1 MQQPD
6 RRRGGPPGT
15 PQNPNGEPQRSWLQR
30 NLLWLLLLLP
40 LLWVIFL
47 VWQPGS
53 SSGEPVSYS
62 LFMNQVQA
70 DNVASVTLTDN
81 AVTGA
86 FKTAVKSD
94 QNGKTST
101 QFTTTIPS
109 LNSENT
115 VPLLRQH
122 NVKINVVN
130 SNNDN
135 LLLNLLFQWG
145 PIVLI
150 GILLFWMFRRAGAA
164 QGNIFS
170 FGQSRARIYMGG
182 KTKTTFADV
191 AGVDEAKADLEEVVD
206 YLKNPTRYSRLGGRL
221 PKGIL
226 LVGPPGTGK
235 TLMAKAV
242 AGEADVP
249 YFSMSGSEFV
259 EMLVGVGASRVRDLF
274 DRAKKAAPCIIFID
288 ELDAVGRQ
296 RGAGLG
302 GGNDEREQTLN
313 QILVEMDGFDARQ
326 AVIVLAATNRPDVL
340 DPALLRPG
348 RFDRQ
353 VVVDRPDRTGREA
366 IFVVHTRG
374 MPLGPDINVE
384 VLARATP
391 GMVGA
396 DIANICNEA
405 ALLAARR
412 NRDRVEMKDFEDA
425 IDRIMMGAQRPLL
438 LAADERR
445 VIAYHEGGHAL
456 VALLTP
462 EGDAVHKVTIVP
474 RGQALGVT
482 QIMPLDDRHNYPKG
496 YLLARIAVGLGGR
509 VAEQVALG
517 EITTG
522 AENDL
527 QNVSG
532 LAREMVMRWGMSQRV
547 GTVFFGRERE
557 VFLGREMSLGQQR
570 DFSEE
575 TAAAIDD
582 EVRRI
587 IEERYR
593 YVELLLTRYRPLLDE
608 IARRLLEKEV
618 LEAAELRQIVA
629 GVSPAEVVQLWD
641 EVRRQQQAGEPLP
654 HERTGVGGAPIYSA
668 SGGNSGSATN
678 SGNGTGIST
687 TTAPPGDAHATSA
700 TNTTEGQPHDASG
713 STSAS
718 SPGTP
723 GVDGE
728 RPWVVRQG

>member
-6 RRRGGPPGT
+6 RRRDGPPGFPQT
-15 PQNPNGEPQRSWLQR
+15 PNNAPGPWGWLKR
-30 NLLWLLLLLP
+30 NLFWLILLVVVPWIL
-40 LLWVIFL
+40 FF
-47 VWQPGS
+47 VWSPSLGS
-53 SSGEPVSYS
+53 GGAEPVSYT
-62 LFMNQVQA
+62 LFVDQVKA
-70 DNVASVTLTDN
+70 GNVASVTLSDN
-81 AVTGA
+81 AVTGD
-86 FKTAVKSD
+86 FKHPVRSD
-94 QNGKTST
+94 QAGQTST
-101 QFTTTIPS
+101 KFTTNIPN

-115 VPLLRQH
+115 VPLLEAS
-122 NVKINVVN
+122 NVKVNVAN
-130 SNNDN
+130 SNAGSFWIN
-135 LLLNLLFQWG
+135 LLLSWG
-145 PIVLI
+145 PILLLI
-150 GILLFWMFRRAGAA
+150 AAFIFLSRRAGAA
-164 QGNIFS
+164 QGGIFS
-170 FGQSRARIYMGG
+170 FGQSRARMYMGG

-191 AGVDEAKADLEEVVD
+191 AGVDEAKVDLEEVVD
-206 YLKNPTRYSRLGGRL
+206 FLKNPQRYSRLGGKL

-235 TLMAKAV
+235 TLLAKAV

-249 YFSMSGSEFV
+249 FFSMSGSEFV

-274 DRAKKAAPCIIFID
+274 ERAKKAAPCIIFVD

-313 QILVEMDGFDARQ
+313 QILVEMDGFDPRQ

-366 IFVVHTRG
+366 ILKVHSRG
-374 MPLGPDINVE
+374 LPLAADVNLE
-384 VLARATP
+384 VLARGTP

-396 DIANICNEA
+396 DLANICNEA

-412 NRDRVEMKDFEDA
+412 NEDQITMRDFEDA

-438 LAADERR
+438 LGPEERR

-462 EGDAVHKVTIVP
+462 ESDAVHKVTIVP

-482 QIMPLDDRHNYPKG
+482 QIMPADDRHNYPRG

-527 QNVSG
+527 QNVTN
-532 LAREMVMRWGMSQRV
+532 LAREMVTRWGMSSRI
-547 GTVFFGRERE
+547 GTVFFGRDRE

-570 DFSEE
+570 EYSEE
-575 TAAAIDD
+575 TASAIDE
-582 EVRRI
+582 EVHRI
-587 IEERYR
+587 IAERYR
-593 YVELLLTRYRPLLDE
+593 YVEMVLSRYRSQLDE
-608 IARRLLEKEV
+608 IAKRLLEKEV
-618 LEAAELRQIVA
+618 LEETELRAIIA
-629 GVSPAEVVQLWD
+629 GVP
-641 EVRRQQQAGEPLP
+641 AGEVARLMESVNQSSPDA
-654 HERTGVGGAPIYSA
+654 RFTGFDTPY
-668 SGGNSGSATN
+668 GSATAA
-678 SGNGTGIST
+678 SNG
-687 TTAPPGDAHATSA
+687 APNGGSSSA
-700 TNTTEGQPHDASG
+700 PA
-713 STSAS
+713 
-718 SPGTP
+718 
-723 GVDGE
+723 GE
-728 RPWVVRQG
+728 AAQRPWAVQPS

>member
-1 MQQPD
+1 MMQQPD
-6 RRRGGPPGT
+6 RRVGSPPGSPQT
-15 PQNPNGEPQRSWLQR
+15 PEGQPQRNWLRR
-30 NLLWLLLLLP
+30 NLIWLLLLLP
-40 LLWVIFL
+40 LIWVLFM

-62 LFMNQVQA
+62 LFMNQVQ
-70 DNVASVTLTDN
+70 DGNVESVTLTDN
-81 AVTGA
+81 AVTGT
-86 FKTAVKSD
+86 FKKPVKSD
-94 QNGKTST
+94 QSTQTTT

-109 LNSENT
+109 LNSEDT
-115 VPLLRQH
+115 VPTLRQ
-122 NVKINVVN
+122 NGVKINVVN
-130 SNNDN
+130 TNSSNN
-135 LLLNLLFQWG
+135 LLLTLLIQWG
-145 PIVLI
+145 PLILI
-150 GILLFWMFRRAGAA
+150 GALLFWMFRRAGAA

-170 FGQSRARIYMGG
+170 FGQSRARVYVGG
-182 KTKTTFADV
+182 KTRTTFVDV
-191 AGVDEAKADLEEVVD
+191 AGVDEAKADLEEIVD
-206 YLKNPTRYSRLGGRL
+206 YLKNPSRYSRLGGRL

-235 TLMAKAV
+235 TLLAKAV

-274 DRAKKAAPCIIFID
+274 DRAKKSAPCIIFID

-313 QILVEMDGFDARQ
+313 QILVEMDGFDPHQ

-353 VVVDRPDRTGREA
+353 VVVDRPDRAGREA
-366 IFVVHTRG
+366 IFAVHTRG
-374 MPLGPDINVE
+374 MPLGSDINVE

-396 DIANICNEA
+396 DIANVCNEA

-412 NRDRVEMKDFEDA
+412 NRERIQMHDFEDA

-438 LAADERR
+438 ISAEERR

-462 EGDAVHKVTIVP
+462 EADAVHKVTIVP

-482 QIMPLDDRHNYPKG
+482 QILPLDDRHNYSKG

-527 QNVSG
+527 QNVSA

-570 DFSEE
+570 EFSEE
-575 TAAAIDD
+575 TAAAIDG
-582 EVRRI
+582 EVRNI

-593 YVELLLTRYRPLLDE
+593 YVDRLLIHYRHLLDE
-608 IARRLLEKEV
+608 LARRLLESEV
-618 LEAAELRQIVA
+618 LEASELRRIVA
-629 GVSPAEVVQLWD
+629 DVTPAEVMQMWD
-641 EVRRQQQAGEPLP
+641 EARQQQESGEPLP
-654 HERTGVGGAPIYSA
+654 AGAIS
-668 SGGNSGSATN
+668 SLGS
-678 SGNGTGIST
+678 NGTNAT
-687 TTAPPGDAHATSA
+687 PANNAH
-700 TNTTEGQPHDASG
+700 GSG
-713 STSAS
+713 STGGGQAQDEGAS
-718 SPGTP
+718 SSPDSTGAPGA
-723 GVDGE
+723 E
-728 RPWVVRQG
+728 QPWTARGG